1 MFSNQFPSDTS
12 DRFIL
17 NEEGAKQ
24 LGFLS
29 AEDAVGKWVG
39 FEPEDIV
46 YRLEAVGVVKD
57 FHFKDLHEAIEP
69 FGFLLSTR
77 NSFNYIIAHAKEGN
91 IAAVLTSLENTWKK
105 LNPIEPFEYS
115 FLDQDFQKNYEA
127 ESRQSSLINCFT
139 LIAIIISC
147 LGLFG
152 LATFSAEQ
160 RTKEIG
166 IRKVLGAS
174 VASVVSLLSKEFLKL
189 VFIAVCIASPLGW
202 YAMNKWLQN
211 FSYRI
216 TISWQVFVLTTVLA
230 VLIAFITV
238 SFQAVKAANANP
250 VKNLRTE

>member
-39 FEPEDIV
+39 FEPEDTV
-46 YRLEAVGVVKD
+46 YRLEVVGVVKD

-69 FGFLLSTR
+69 FGFLLGTR
-77 NSFNYIIAHAKEGN
+77 DSFNYIIAHAKEGN

-105 LNPIEPFEYS
+105 LNPNEPFEYS

-127 ESRQSSLINCFT
+127 ESRQSSLINYFT

-166 IRKVLGAS
+166 IRKVLGAN

-216 TISWQVFVLTTVLA
+216 NISWQVFVLTTVLA

-238 SFQAVKAANANP
+238 SFRAIKAANANP